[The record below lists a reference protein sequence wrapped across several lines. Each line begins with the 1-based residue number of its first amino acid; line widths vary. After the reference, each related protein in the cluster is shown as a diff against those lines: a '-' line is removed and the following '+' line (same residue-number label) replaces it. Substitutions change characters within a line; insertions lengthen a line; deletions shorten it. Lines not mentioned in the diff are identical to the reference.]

1 MEWTQIKVGCTTDD
15 LDTVVAVMSMIDPG
29 LMIEDYSDIE
39 ENMTQ
44 VYGNLID
51 ETILNADKN
60 KCAVSLF
67 LPEIKDINDT
77 VAFLRERF
85 GYSNVEYTLDL
96 IGVDEED
103 WANAWKKYYKPLRIG
118 NTLTVVPSWQEYD
131 AAEDEIIVLMDPG
144 MAFGSGTH
152 ETTRLCA
159 SMLEKYIKKGD
170 RVLDVGTGSGILSFF
185 ASKLGASA
193 VYGYDIDPVAVKVAN
208 ENAVV
213 NDTPNVVFGVS
224 DLLRSVDRSGKY
236 NLCLANIVADILI
249 RMSGEIAD
257 VMDDNAY
264 LICSGV
270 IDERADDVIDAMTR
284 GGLTFVEAARDG
296 GWQGIVFVKRS

>member
-1 MEWTQIKVGCTTDD
+1 MEWTQIKVGCTTGD

-85 GYSNVEYTLDL
+85 SYSKIEYTLDL

-131 AAEDEIIVLMDPG
+131 ATEDEIIVLMDPG

-208 ENAVV
+208 ENAIV
-213 NDTPNVVFGVS
+213 NETPNVVFGVS

-257 VMDDNAY
+257 VMDGNAY

-270 IDERADDVIDAMTR
+270 IDERADDVIEVMTR

>member
-1 MEWTQIKVGCTTDD
+1 
-15 LDTVVAVMSMIDPG
+15 
-29 LMIEDYSDIE
+29 
-39 ENMTQ
+39 
-44 VYGNLID
+44 
-51 ETILNADKN
+51 
-60 KCAVSLF
+60 
-67 LPEIKDINDT
+67 
-77 VAFLRERF
+77 
-85 GYSNVEYTLDL
+85 
-96 IGVDEED
+96 
-103 WANAWKKYYKPLRIG
+103 
-118 NTLTVVPSWQEYD
+118 
-131 AAEDEIIVLMDPG
+131 
-144 MAFGSGTH
+144 
-152 ETTRLCA
+152 
-159 SMLEKYIKKGD
+159 MLEKYINKGD

-208 ENAVV
+208 ENAIV
-213 NDTPNVVFGVS
+213 NETPNVVFGVS

-270 IDERADDVIDAMTR
+270 IDERADDVIEAMTR

>member
-1 MEWTQIKVGCTTDD
+1 MEWTQIKVGCTTGD

-85 GYSNVEYTLDL
+85 SYSKIEYTLDL

-131 AAEDEIIVLMDPG
+131 ATEDEIIVIMDPG

-208 ENAVV
+208 ENAIV
-213 NDTPNVVFGVS
+213 NETPNVVFGVS

-257 VMDDNAY
+257 VMDGNAY

-270 IDERADDVIDAMTR
+270 IDERADDVIEVMTR
-284 GGLTFVEAARDG
+284 GGLTFVEAVGTAAGRES
-296 GWQGIVFVKRS
+296 FL

>member
-1 MEWTQIKVGCTTDD
+1 MEWTQIKVGCTTGD

-85 GYSNVEYTLDL
+85 SYSKIEYTLDL

-131 AAEDEIIVLMDPG
+131 ATEDEIIVLMDPG

-208 ENAVV
+208 ENAIV
-213 NDTPNVVFGVS
+213 NETPNVVFGVS

-270 IDERADDVIDAMTR
+270 IDERADDVIEAMTR

>member
-1 MEWTQIKVGCTTDD
+1 MEWTQIKVGCTTGD

-85 GYSNVEYTLDL
+85 SYSKIEYTLDL

-103 WANAWKKYYKPLRIG
+103 WSNAWKKYYKPLRIG

-213 NDTPNVVFGVS
+213 NETPNVVFGVS

-270 IDERADDVIDAMTR
+270 IDERADDVIEAMTR

>member
-213 NDTPNVVFGVS
+213 NETPNVVFGVS

>member
-1 MEWTQIKVGCTTDD
+1 MEWTQIKVGCTTGD

-85 GYSNVEYTLDL
+85 SYSKIEYTLDL

-208 ENAVV
+208 ENAIV
-213 NDTPNVVFGVS
+213 NETPNVVFGVS